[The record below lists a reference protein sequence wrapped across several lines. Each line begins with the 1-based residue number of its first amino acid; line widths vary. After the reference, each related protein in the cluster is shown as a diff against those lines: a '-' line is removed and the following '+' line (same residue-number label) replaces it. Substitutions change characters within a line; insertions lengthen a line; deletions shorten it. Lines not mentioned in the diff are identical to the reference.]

1 MSSVLRLTSDRLLPL
16 ALAAAVVGLL
26 ACKKSAP
33 PADRGAGSAAGSA
46 AGAAPDRAA
55 APDPAQIEGQK
66 LEAAIT
72 CLNSHTERVF
82 EVRAGYLSDVDPATG
97 MPVRNTTINLMG
109 LGSSEACE
117 RGIKAAAAL
126 TPAAPDLD
134 RASAGYV
141 AALAA
146 FRAEWEALDA
156 YYKKGG
162 FTDDQGAGARALHPK
177 VMAAL
182 DRFAA
187 ANRALHG
194 AVGERN
200 RQRHLAE
207 LKVRE
212 QRDGRNLEVIIG
224 TLMLEAQTL
233 LSHTDGPT
241 PDATALAAQLTTYGA
256 LVDELDA
263 YVSGHADEAA
273 RWGSL
278 ANIRNYSKAVLAA
291 AKTVARD
298 GSGRDEVVRQYN
310 FLVDNVNRH

>member
-1 MSSVLRLTSDRLLPL
+1 MQFVMRLTSARLVPL
-16 ALAAAVVGLL
+16 ALAAAVAALL

-33 PADRGAGSAAGSA
+33 PADRAAGSATGSAGSAAG
-46 AGAAPDRAA
+46 RAA

-109 LGSSEACE
+109 LGSSEPCE

-126 TPAAPDLD
+126 TPAVPDLD
-134 RASAGYV
+134 RASAAYV
-141 AALAA
+141 AALAG

-182 DRFAA
+182 DGFAA

-207 LKVRE
+207 LKARE

-233 LSHTDGPT
+233 LGHTDAPT
-241 PDATALAAQLTTYGA
+241 ADAAALAAQLTTYGA

-263 YVSGHADEAA
+263 YATGHAEEAA
-273 RWGSL
+273 QWGSL

-310 FLVDNVNRH
+310 FLVDNVNRR